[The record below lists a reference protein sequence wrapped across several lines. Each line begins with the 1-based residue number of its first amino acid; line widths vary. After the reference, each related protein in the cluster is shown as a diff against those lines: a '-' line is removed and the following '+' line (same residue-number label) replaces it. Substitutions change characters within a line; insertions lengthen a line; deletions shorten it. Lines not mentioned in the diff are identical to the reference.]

1 MALSVAT
8 AGVIS
13 ATTTGENIIAT
24 ITSANVY
31 DLNVDVNS
39 MVGGTTP
46 TIIIIREYG
55 KPRATGTE
63 RMIKAYTL
71 VGAQTEKHFKTIAR
85 VSPHHIKYSLTR
97 VQGTGNSYPVA
108 VYQVQ

>member
-8 AGVIS
+8 HGVITAS
-13 ATTTGENIIAT
+13 TTGETTIAT
-24 ITSANVY
+24 RTGANVFE
-31 DLNVDVNS
+31 LNVDMNS
-39 MVGGTTP
+39 MAGGTTP

-63 RMIKAYTL
+63 RLIKAYTL

-85 VSPHHIKYSLTR
+85 ISPHHIKYTLTR
-97 VQGTGNSYPVA
+97 SQGTGNSYPVA